1 MSLDIIMNTWIVVIG
16 GLLYTIALLGFIYYY
31 MTKQRHLYF
40 VLASDQVI
48 EGDQNVDLKWEW
60 KPEPPTKAGERS
72 KYYDITTNS
81 VIIPHDGVWNVDFA
95 ILVKGSESL
104 RNFDVFINNKHFG
117 YYQQVPSGNWA
128 SLTPSFS
135 AQLKKGDRI
144 RISATSPNGKFEMS
158 AYGSYLTLS
167 E

>member
-60 KPEPPTKAGERS
+60 KPEPMYLNYHFPIQTC
-72 KYYDITTNS
+72 TN
-81 VIIPHDGVWNVDFA
+81 IH
-95 ILVKGSESL
+95 
-104 RNFDVFINNKHFG
+104 
-117 YYQQVPSGNWA
+117 
-128 SLTPSFS
+128 T
-135 AQLKKGDRI
+135 
-144 RISATSPNGKFEMS
+144 
-158 AYGSYLTLS
+158 
-167 E
+167 